1 MEEGGSRAN
10 SVFRS
15 YVTELKQYQQ
25 GVLHKIDRYLA
36 ILRSRGVS
44 EQRLYVNR
52 LDLLQ
57 AMKNDLKQ
65 QTHQAAEALFRNKL
79 ASGEI
84 SLRLVSSGDAQLN
97 WELARTLEIEVSD
110 EDHLLRRKDGGE
122 LEKSLFEKIY
132 QRDFNTLEKETAWYL
147 DSSESVYWWHRI
159 AVNQRSY
166 SLQGVAAVQDLPPT
180 CSPASLEPKRG
191 SSVF

>member
-1 MEEGGSRAN
+1 M
-10 SVFRS
+10 
-15 YVTELKQYQQ
+15 ELKEYQQ

-36 ILRSRGVS
+36 TLAEQAEKVEKARVLIA

-57 AMKNDLKQ
+57 TMKNDLKQ
-65 QTHQAAEALFRNKL
+65 QADQAAETLFRHKL
-79 ASGEI
+79 ANGEI
-84 SLRLVSSGDAQLN
+84 SLRLVSSGDAKLN

-132 QRDFNTLEKETAWYL
+132 QRDFNNLEKETAWYL
-147 DSSESVYWWHRI
+147 NSSESVYW
-159 AVNQRSY
+159 
-166 SLQGVAAVQDLPPT
+166 
-180 CSPASLEPKRG
+180 
-191 SSVF
+191 